1 VRIAEVRMSATL
13 QLERDVTLQY
23 MRKYGWE
30 NVRGGPYSSPNL
42 PRAPKAL
49 AASKVRQITSYACVV
64 RAAPPAVDRD
74 TVPTASHRDGS
85 AAASGSE

>member
-1 VRIAEVRMSATL
+1 MSATL
-13 QLERDVTLQY
+13 QLERDVTLGY

-30 NVRGGPYSSPNL
+30 HVRGGPYSSPNL

-64 RAAPPAVDRD
+64 RPA
-74 TVPTASHRDGS
+74 PTAVGTDTMPIANHTAGIV
-85 AAASGSE
+85 AVCE